1 MLSTALEIPLSD
13 ASSQTLSNTGILSTV
28 LLRDC
33 GLVWSGK
40 RRQVQSQQSSLEVE
54 PSAHTSG
61 GEELDS
67 DEFAEDSEDGDAL
80 TMLGLPTTFGGSKA
94 QPWHRKRQR
103 SQRHEPAL
111 DSSTGLWYYY
121 RESSQETQW
130 HAPTEGYMPYPLPL
144 EHFHSQ
150 ATPAIPQSQ
159 DPDPLAAGPHPQ
171 SPSAGGATATN
182 ASAGGAT
189 AASAPSQL
197 QSRLTQGQKE
207 RVEGSG
213 VFEEMPLPQ
222 GVHTRFDEDGMSIP
236 EADDK
241 AHAMSQ
247 QEDAQWQV
255 GGDRSRGQYGRPHR
269 RLIQYWL
276 QRYSLWSRYDSG
288 IVMDEGGWYSVTPE
302 VVALHQAEK
311 CGGRV
316 VVDACAGVGG
326 NAIAMASRGSCHQ
339 VIAVEWNEERLR
351 LLTHNAGLYNSS
363 HKIVQVCADFFAVA
377 HLLQADAVF
386 VSPPWGGPA
395 YHKSASYDLTQFPDM
410 PCGLTGLIEAAAS
423 ALRSARDGA
432 VVAVFLPRNSDLQQV
447 AAAVPDTA
455 KRWEVERNVLNGHF
469 KGVTLYIWF

>member
-316 VVDACAGVGG
+316 VVDA
-326 NAIAMASRGSCHQ
+326 
-339 VIAVEWNEERLR
+339 
-351 LLTHNAGLYNSS
+351 Y
-363 HKIVQVCADFFAVA
+363 
-377 HLLQADAVF
+377 AVF